1 MFPAPMRSWNRIWP
15 IAVAAALA
23 LGACA
28 KSVPAVKYDSQAEQE
43 YVAGVTAL
51 DDRDF
56 PDAQKILER
65 VRTKY
70 PYSKYAALAE
80 LRLADLKFAQ
90 SKFVE
95 AADGYQSFVK
105 FHPNHPE
112 VEYASFRAALSRW
125 SDAPTDFFLF
135 PPVAERDLGQVSQAA
150 DALARF
156 LEKYP
161 EGKYSAEARQLL
173 AKARG
178 TLAERDWYA
187 FEFYKKREKWQGAA
201 WRLERIVKEFPGSAR
216 EDEALYEL
224 AGAYVKLSERFRAQQ
239 ALQQLVVRHPD
250 SKIRPR
256 AEKLLAELRSESEA
270 PPAPK
275 W

>member
-1 MFPAPMRSWNRIWP
+1 MSRPPRAGALCPW
-15 IAVAAALA
+15 VLLAALA
-23 LGACA
+23 LSACA
-28 KSVPAVKYDSQAEQE
+28 HKGPPVKYESPAEE
-43 YVAGVTAL
+43 DYMKGAEEL
-51 DDRDF
+51 EDRNF
-56 PDAQKILER
+56 LDAQKLLER